1 MLAPN
6 NHVLSKYKSF
16 VVKMGDDMARN
27 ASAKNNY
34 MLLCDCDIFLSL
46 TCVLLVLEAI
56 YPSYPKRGI
65 PFHATW

>member
-34 MLLCDCDIFLSL
+34 MLLCDCDI
-46 TCVLLVLEAI
+46 VL
-56 YPSYPKRGI
+56 
-65 PFHATW
+65 